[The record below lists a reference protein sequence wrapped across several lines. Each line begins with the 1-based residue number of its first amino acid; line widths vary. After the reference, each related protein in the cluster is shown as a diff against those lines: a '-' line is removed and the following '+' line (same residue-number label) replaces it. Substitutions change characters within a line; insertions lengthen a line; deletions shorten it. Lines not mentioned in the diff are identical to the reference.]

1 MRRLLAV
8 STGVFLLAALFSS
21 TSATLLAASKTV
33 SGTVAAVS
41 ADSLTVKSKDG
52 ELKLVVD
59 GKTTVVG
66 RGMGTKSKE
75 MKDEKKPTQIVDFV
89 KPGDEVTVTY
99 DDASK
104 HATQVRVTKP
114 APAPAK

>member
-1 MRRLLAV
+1 MRRVLAV
-8 STGVFLLAALFSS
+8 STSVFLLAALFSIP
-21 TSATLLAASKTV
+21 SATVLAASKTV

-41 ADSLTVKSKDG
+41 ADSLTVKAKEG

-59 GKTTVVG
+59 AKTTVVG

-89 KPGDEVTVTY
+89 KAGDEVAVTY
-99 DDASK
+99 DETTK
-104 HATQVRVTKP
+104 HVSQVRITKP
-114 APAPAK
+114 AATK